1 MHDSLSNMAQL
12 THNSFADV
20 TAMQKLR
27 ARIKAEGEKAGLPAT
42 ASTTW

>member
-1 MHDSLSNMAQL
+1 MAQL

-27 ARIKAEGEKAGLPAT
+27 ARIKAQGERPVCPAS